1 MFDYVFEP
9 MRLDLFEGEA
19 IAATQGDATGADRPN
34 TPGGKG
40 EYAKVLFGK
49 QPDAAAGE
57 ERESGKPGNTVDT
70 TSDALADKTAAWNQ
84 LINGEYKDMYTQATQ
99 RMIDRRFRQ
108 TKELEAKVS
117 AYQPVID
124 LLSQRYGETD
134 AQKIIE
140 KIESDT
146 AYWTEAA
153 DEAGMT
159 VEQYKEM
166 QRLQRENQAFRKAQE
181 RASSEEAANRQL
193 AQWYSEAEEMAA
205 KYKGFS
211 LEEETQNPEFV
222 KLLRSGLPVET
233 AYRVVHMDAMMSDA
247 MGTAIRRTE
256 EKVASN
262 VRARGARPAEAGAS
276 GNSGYTVKSDVTKL
290 TPRDR
295 AEIARRAAMGEEITF

>member
-1 MFDYVFEP
+1 MFDYDFEP
-9 MRLDLFEGEA
+9 MCLDLFEGEA
-19 IAATQGDATGADRPN
+19 TAAATQGDATGAGRPN
-34 TPGGKG
+34 TQGGKG

-57 ERESGKPGNTVDT
+57 ERESGKTNTVET
-70 TSDALADKTAAWNQ
+70 TSDALADKAAAWNQ

-117 AYQPVID
+117 AYQPVMD
-124 LLSQRYGETD
+124 LLAARYGETD

-146 AYWTEAA
+146 AYWAEAA
-153 DEAGMT
+153 DEAGMS

-166 QRLQRENQAFRKAQE
+166 QRLQRENRALREAQE

-193 AQWYSEAEEMAA
+193 QQWYSEAEQMAQT
-205 KYKGFS
+205 YKGFS
-211 LEEETQNPEFV
+211 LEAETQNPEFV
-222 KLLRSGLPVET
+222 KLLRSGLPMET

-276 GNSGYTVKSDVTKL
+276 GSSGYTVKSDVTKL
-290 TPRDR
+290 TPKDR
-295 AEIARRAAMGEEITF
+295 AEIARRAAMGEKITF